1 MMVENKRGMNLKA
14 PIPIVSKYIET
25 INRNRNR
32 YETHHENWWWRD
44 VVLFSIFIHSEEKT
58 HISTFK
64 IVSVWSLLQ
73 STPTP
78 NHQLLY
84 DNIKEVTY

>member
-1 MMVENKRGMNLKA
+1 MENKRGMNLKA
-14 PIPIVSKYIET
+14 PIPIVCKYIET

-32 YETHHENWWWRD
+32 YETHHENWD
-44 VVLFSIFIHSEEKT
+44 DEGTLSYSPFIHAEEKT

-73 STPTP
+73 STPNP

-84 DNIKEVTY
+84 DNIKEVTH

>member
-1 MMVENKRGMNLKA
+1 MVENKRGMNLKA
-14 PIPIVSKYIET
+14 PLPIVSKYIET

-32 YETHHENWWWRD
+32 YETHHENWD
-44 VVLFSIFIHSEEKT
+44 EGTLSYSPFIHAEEKK

>member
-1 MMVENKRGMNLKA
+1 MVENKRGMNLKA
-14 PIPIVSKYIET
+14 PIPIVSKYIVIET
-25 INRNRNR
+25 
-32 YETHHENWWWRD
+32 ETETD
-44 VVLFSIFIHSEEKT
+44 MKIIVKTDDEETLSYSPFIHSEEKT

>member
-1 MMVENKRGMNLKA
+1 MVENKRGMNLKA

-32 YETHHENWWWRD
+32 YENHPKTDDEET
-44 VVLFSIFIHSEEKT
+44 LSYSPFIHSVKKMR
-58 HISTFK
+58 ISTFK